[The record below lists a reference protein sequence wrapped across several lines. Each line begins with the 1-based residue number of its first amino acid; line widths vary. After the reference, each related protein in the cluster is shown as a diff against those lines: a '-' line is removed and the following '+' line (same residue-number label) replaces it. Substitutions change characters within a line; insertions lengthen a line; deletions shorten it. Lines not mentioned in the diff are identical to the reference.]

1 MGFYPKCRYIPMKNI
16 LILSSK
22 IHDKNVEFDSQLDS
36 QKLHV
41 LLSDFYWIFGDENTY
56 NLHNSCI
63 ASLLKLGLN

>member
-1 MGFYPKCRYIPMKNI
+1 MKNN

-36 QKLHV
+36 QKIHV
-41 LLSDFYWIFGDENTY
+41 LFLDFYWIFGDENTY
-56 NLHNSCI
+56 NFHNSCI